1 MKKKDLII
9 ILLLFEVAILFY
21 GNSFLGLFES
31 SEARYAEVA
40 REMLETKDF
49 ISPQMDYVYHFTK
62 PPLTYYL
69 TALGMKIFGVNTF
82 GVRFFVTI
90 FALLTLLISSKISE
104 EFGQNNILTVFF
116 LGSFPLFFVMA
127 KVLTTDMFLTFFVT
141 LGVYLFILYQ
151 NGKVNKRLF
160 SVLFGVTLGMSILT
174 KGQVGIIYFI
184 MIFGGMALFR
194 KDFSKLKVFLS
205 PVLWALALLSS
216 GWWFLIVGLKHEG
229 LLNYLF
235 FKEAVEASYSSK
247 RFHPGPFYYYIPVLL
262 GGLFPYWV
270 LFPSIKRFK
279 SNVLLKFLVSY
290 TIFPFILFSIFPAK
304 LPTYLLPSTPGWAF
318 LFCEKEDARKKL
330 LKIVSLLLTLF
341 LFFLSFVVYFA
352 GEKYIGRKTDY
363 AAIIFLI
370 GAFFSLSAFF
380 FSFKKGEE
388 IVFAAIFVALLFS
401 YLSIPTLINQ
411 NQEKFKIAKETAFS
425 IKENISEE
433 DEVLELRTTIFSIP
447 FYLQKKVYA
456 FENNFFRKKFLKD
469 KPEHIL
475 QGEEELNKFIE
486 NTPYLWVVVDKK
498 SEQFF
503 KEKYPTFSL
512 FKKGQRYIIYTS
524 SKIKERLNY

>member
-1 MKKKDLII
+1 MKKKNLII
-9 ILLLFEVAILFY
+9 IFLLFEATILFY

-90 FALLTLLISSKISE
+90 FALFTLLIASKISE
-104 EFGQNNILTVFF
+104 EFGQNNILTIFF

-151 NGKVNKRLF
+151 NGKISKRLF

-184 MIFGGMALFR
+184 MIFCGMALFR
-194 KDFSKLKVFLS
+194 KEFSKLKVFLS
-205 PVLWALALLSS
+205 PLLWILTLLSS
-216 GWWFLIVGLKHEG
+216 GWWFLIVGFKHEG
-229 LLNYLF
+229 LLHYLF

-279 SNVLLKFLVSY
+279 SNLRLKSLVGY
-290 TIFPFILFSIFPAK
+290 TIFPFILFSLFPAK
-304 LPTYLLPSTPGWAF
+304 LPTYLLPSTLGWAF
-318 LFCEKEDARKKL
+318 LFGEKDGGRKKL
-330 LKIVSLLLTLF
+330 LKIISLLLTISLLF
-341 LFFLSFVVYFA
+341 LFFLVYFE
-352 GEKYIGRKTDY
+352 GEKYIGRKTDD

-370 GAFFSLSAFF
+370 SALFSFFAFLL
-380 FSFKKGEE
+380 SFKKSEE
-388 IVFAAIFVALLFS
+388 IVFSIIFVALLFS
-401 YLSIPTLINQ
+401 SLSIPTLINK

-425 IKENISEE
+425 IKENLREE

-469 KPEHIL
+469 KPNHIL
-475 QGEEELNKFIE
+475 QGEEELDKFIE

-503 KEKYPTFSL
+503 KEKYPTFAL
-512 FKKGQRYIIYTS
+512 YKEGERYIVYMS
-524 SKIKERLNY
+524 STIKERLS